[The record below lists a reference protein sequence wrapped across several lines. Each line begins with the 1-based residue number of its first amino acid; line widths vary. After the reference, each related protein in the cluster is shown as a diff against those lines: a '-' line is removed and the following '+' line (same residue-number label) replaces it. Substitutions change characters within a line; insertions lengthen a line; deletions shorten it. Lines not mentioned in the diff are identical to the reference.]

1 MHYHEADGGH
11 LGKISLT
18 IFRQRSNVDRAVRD
32 CSKLYSFIHSF
43 KFLTSSVC
51 GNISCMKHDSAF
63 LIPSCS

>member
-43 KFLTSSVC
+43 IHSS
-51 GNISCMKHDSAF
+51 F
-63 LIPSCS
+63 